1 MRRSI
6 PKLTLI
12 VTLCA
17 AAAVSSAQKVSAPD
31 VTEPNPKLTP
41 GQVIAIQIQALR
53 NNSKMPDDG
62 GIAITFNFASPA
74 NRRMTGPLPRFIQML
89 KNPLYKIM
97 LDFERYEA
105 GPIERSGDNAQQR
118 VTLIDA
124 EGNRAIFLWVLSKQ
138 QQAPYEN
145 CWMTDSVHRIN
156 PEHEKPLVAK
166 LAPPYRL

>member
-6 PKLTLI
+6 PKLILI

-17 AAAVSSAQKVSAPD
+17 AATAQKISAPD

-53 NNSKMPDDG
+53 NNSRMPDDG

-89 KNPLYKIM
+89 KNPFYKTM

-105 GPIERSGDNAQQR
+105 GPIERSGDDAQQR

-124 EGNRAIFLWVLSKQ
+124 KGNRAIFLWVLSKQ

-156 PEHEKPLVAK
+156 PEHEKQRLAK
-166 LAPPYRL
+166 LAPPYRI

>member
-12 VTLCA
+12 VMLCA
-17 AAAVSSAQKVSAPD
+17 AAMSAQKISAPD

-53 NNSKMPDDG
+53 NNSNIPDDG

-105 GPIERSGDNAQQR
+105 GPIERSGDDAQQR

-138 QQAPYEN
+138 QQVPYEN
-145 CWMTDSVHRIN
+145 CWMTDSVHRVN
-156 PEHEKPLVAK
+156 PEHEKPRVAM
-166 LAPPYRL
+166 LASPWRL